1 MKPMHLNKS
10 TYTALLLDGYCVKS
24 SHSITSSVI
33 YSNTLKIRRTLF
45 INDAY
50 QYLYPDLVFSCNGT
64 IGKWIFGAR
73 PGEDD
78 ESQLPEFQIWRQ
90 VGPVRYVKAA
100 SSLARGST
108 KIGTNLYQFTP
119 QAPLLF
125 KEGEMFGIFVPSRDN
140 ARIVL
145 YEQEASGPTNLR
157 ISANRALSTREG
169 ALSTV
174 AYNDFPLVTAEYS
187 QYMLIGYYFFTIFK
201 LRYYTRGYY
210 IKCISCSELEYTSI
224 T

>member
-1 MKPMHLNKS
+1 MNKS

-78 ESQLPEFQIWRQ
+78 ESRLPEFQIWRQ

-108 KIGTNLYQFTP
+108 KIGTNLYEFTP

-125 KEGEMFGIFVPSRDN
+125 KEGEMFGIFVPSRDD

-157 ISANRALSTREG
+157 VSANRPLSTRDG

-174 AYNDFPLVTAEYS
+174 AYNDFPLITAEYS
-187 QYMLIGYYFFTIFK
+187 Q
-201 LRYYTRGYY
+201 
-210 IKCISCSELEYTSI
+210 
-224 T
+224 